1 MNSSLLPNDIE
12 DLDGL
17 ELKDQVTKIKEYI
30 EYMREQLQWYAG
42 VTGKAESEYVQGV
55 TTYYGKSTSPN
66 IPPSQWST
74 EAPSISD
81 GEYLWQ
87 YTKVTRSGVTTRS
100 DPVCV
105 SAASD
110 GEDAALIYIHSS
122 NGTIFRANNTGTVL
136 TVTVY
141 YGSDA
146 IRTLTNLQTAFGS
159 DAHLAWYERAY
170 GSSTDVLI
178 SPSDSRISNY
188 GFTLTLTSADIA
200 NRATYSCHLMLS
212 ATEERAQS
220 SITITDIEDGQTLYA
235 TSQTAA
241 TTAAKT
247 ATIQAGTFD
256 LEAGAMVAVLFANK
270 NTAANPTLNVNN
282 TGAIPIRAGNASLA
296 ANSKYNWTDNATVIF
311 IYDGTYWQMDGTAQ
325 LEKADDARRVATD
338 YITDVGTTG
347 VEVSGNN
354 ATSKVRIEDTVKV
367 IADSTHYTEVTSSG
381 FNIYEGRSVPAAR
394 IRSYTSGSDTFSVL
408 GFSDYDGDNSLAIIG
423 ARTANDGEDYGFV
436 QTRDP
441 DNHPLTYTSV
451 ATSNGVPVGGA
462 TIWYSLANNA
472 SAAWIRSYADGR
484 GELILY
490 YGSDP
495 NYYMAHLGRVTIS
508 NASGVVINDEPAL
521 VLHDSAGVIKSAY
534 AMTGAYINA
543 GSHAGF
549 AAHGRTVAHR
559 LTFDFDTISGY
570 NYLRFWIDGTE
581 VARLQQQSYSD
592 RRVKTDI
599 EPIHDAYKEA
609 VVAVD
614 IEQFRYDFGDKVRQ
628 GANGI
633 MFGIVA
639 QDLVEKLEKNGID
652 SEKTPLVSYTDNM
665 YSVDYT
671 QFLLTRLAADEDRI
685 KALEEKMNHIKEDS

>member
-110 GEDAALIYIHSS
+110 GEDAALVYIHSS
-122 NGTIFRANNTGTVL
+122 NGTIFRADNTGTVL

-247 ATIQAGTFD
+247 ATIQSGTFT
-256 LEAGAMVAVLFANK
+256 LESGAMVAVMFANK
-270 NTAANPTLNVNN
+270 NTAANPTLNVDN

-296 ANSKYNWTDNATVIF
+296 ANSKYNWTDNSTVIF
-311 IYDGTYWQMDGTAQ
+311 IYDGTYWQMDGVPA
-325 LEKADDARRVATD
+325 LDKADDAAKVATN
-338 YITDVGTTG
+338 YITDVPNDDGIT
-347 VEVSGNN
+347 VSGNN
-354 ATSKVRIEDTVKV
+354 ATAEVVITDTVRV
-367 IADSTHYTEVTSSG
+367 QADSTHYTEMTDSG
-381 FNIYEGRSVPAAR
+381 FDIHSGSASEVAGRFGTRTSPDGNKFNFLSFPDPTNSFSLALIEGVVRTDDIQYGALQLSDENNHKLIEACKGLTYGGGYLRVFYGDASDTVGAQLGKM
-394 IRSYTSGSDTFSVL
+394 SYTNAWGTLINQEPTLFFKDPN
-408 GFSDYDGDNSLAIIG
+408 DNYRS
-423 ARTANDGEDYGFV
+423 F
-436 QTRDP
+436 
-441 DNHPLTYTSV
+441 
-451 ATSNGVPVGGA
+451 
-462 TIWYSLANNA
+462 YSLH
-472 SAAWIRSYADGR
+472 R
-484 GELILY
+484 
-490 YGSDP
+490 
-495 NYYMAHLGRVTIS
+495 
-508 NASGVVINDEPAL
+508 
-521 VLHDSAGVIKSAY
+521 
-534 AMTGAYINA
+534 AYIDDGNN
-543 GSHAGF
+543 HAGF
-549 AAHGRTVAHR
+549 VVYGNSPNHGITVDYI
-559 LTFDFDTISGY
+559 TSGRINFY
-570 NYLRFWIDGTE
+570 VDGTSIGY
-581 VARLQQQSYSD
+581 APITSSD
-592 RRVKTDI
+592 ERVKTNI
-599 EPIHDAYKEA
+599 EPIDDRFKRA
-609 VVAVD
+609 VQKV
-614 IEQFRYDFGDKVRQ
+614 ELKNFNFDFNDSVRE
-628 GANGI
+628 GANLQKR
-633 MFGIVA
+633 FGAIA
-639 QDLVEKLEKNGID
+639 QDVIRALDDEGINYESSELVETMSDD
-652 SEKTPLVSYTDNM
+652 SGEYFTINYVP
-665 YSVDYT
+665 
-671 QFLLTRLAADEDRI
+671 FLIARLAADEDRI
-685 KALEEKMNHIKEDS
+685 KALEDKLKEGS